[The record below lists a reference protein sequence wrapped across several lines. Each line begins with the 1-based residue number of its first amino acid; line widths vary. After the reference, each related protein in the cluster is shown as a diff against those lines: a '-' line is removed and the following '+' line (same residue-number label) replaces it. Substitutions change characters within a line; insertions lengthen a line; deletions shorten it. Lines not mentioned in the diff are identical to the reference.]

1 MDVWCEGVIM
11 GGGIACKNITNNTN
25 NTKLAIFTITA
36 NYTKKQ
42 LLEII
47 IE

>member
-1 MDVWCEGVIM
+1 MVVWCEGAIM
-11 GGGIACKNITNNTN
+11 GGIACKNITNNTN